1 MKDDKNFPLLEGI
14 PCVMGSCV
22 FPDQRDKDF
31 SQEIV
36 KRLYGV
42 LQSAF
47 SKYNYL
53 TFQLSEQ
60 YGSPREDSPH
70 FQITTTFSKNTPA
83 PVFKV
88 ALLQAEYRATNADKT
103 YKGTTVLHVQS
114 SGLETR
120 DNLLLLGYIFGIYDE
135 EIRKHYPDWDTEY
148 VSKNLYTM

>member
-1 MKDDKNFPLLEGI
+1 MIDDKNFPLLKGI

-36 KRLYGV
+36 KRLYDV

-70 FQITTTFSKNTPA
+70 FQITTTFSKTPA
-83 PVFKV
+83 LAFKV

-103 YKGTTVLHVQS
+103 YKGTTVVHVQS
-114 SGLETR
+114 SGLENR

-135 EIRKHYPDWDTEY
+135 EIRKHYPDWNTEY
-148 VSKNLYTM
+148 VSKNMYTM

>member
-1 MKDDKNFPLLEGI
+1 
-14 PCVMGSCV
+14 MGSCV

-36 KRLYGV
+36 KRLYDV

-70 FQITTTFSKNTPA
+70 FQITTTFSKTPA
-83 PVFKV
+83 LAFKV

-103 YKGTTVLHVQS
+103 YKGTTVVHVQS
-114 SGLETR
+114 SGLENR

-135 EIRKHYPDWDTEY
+135 EIRKHYPDWNTEY
-148 VSKNLYTM
+148 VSKNMYTM